1 MADVSAVK
9 SELQQAIN
17 RISAPNEDFVETPEY
32 RRRLEGFMREAAGLA
47 LSNKLDPFNNLRPVM
62 RLRETAEDVMV
73 GLDRLPPED
82 NAPMGNNRG
91 HFINDLR
98 GELRRTLVVARRV
111 IPDRVQPPRGARRKT
126 RKGKG
131 KSRRARYSRR
141 R

>member
-1 MADVSAVK
+1 MVDAGAIK

-47 LSNKLDPFNNLRPVM
+47 LSNKLDPFNNLRPVR
-62 RLRETAEDVMV
+62 RLRETAEEVMV
-73 GLDRLPPED
+73 DLDRLPPED

-91 HFINDLR
+91 HFMDDLR
-98 GELRRTLVVARRV
+98 GELRRTLVVALRV

-126 RKGKG
+126 RKVTK
-131 KSRRARYSRR
+131 KRRHSRR